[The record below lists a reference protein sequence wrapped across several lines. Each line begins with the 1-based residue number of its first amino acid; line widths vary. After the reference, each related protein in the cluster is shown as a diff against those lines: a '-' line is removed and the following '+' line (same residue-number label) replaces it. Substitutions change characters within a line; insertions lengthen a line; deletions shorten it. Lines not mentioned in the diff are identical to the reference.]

1 MQVGGP
7 ENRPSVLALLVPL
20 MFSLLTSTTPA
31 QGAEAKEGFALLIST
46 CLRETRN
53 ACLVTV
59 CVFSVH

>member
-7 ENRPSVLALLVPL
+7 ENRPSVFVLLVPL
-20 MFSLLTSTTPA
+20 MFSLLTCTTPA
-31 QGAEAKEGFALLIST
+31 RGAAKEGFAFLIST

-53 ACLVTV
+53 SCLITV